1 MPSASPGE
9 ENRKKQKWG
18 GVLGYMRNECE
29 RRRLPAPF
37 HTSRES
43 PHHPVDEGPRVQ
55 CGALPPQTSLIGG
68 KENEGRVDL
77 YFQGEGGGTIIT

>member
-9 ENRKKQKWG
+9 ENCKKKA
-18 GVLGYMRNECE
+18 GVGVFMGNECE
-29 RRRLPAPF
+29 RWRLPAPF

-68 KENEGRVDL
+68 KEDEGRVD
-77 YFQGEGGGTIIT
+77 QVGGWGLIIT

>member
-9 ENRKKQKWG
+9 ENRKKTKKNGG
-18 GVLGYMRNECE
+18 GVERMNECE

-68 KENEGRVDL
+68 KENEGRVHL
-77 YFQGEGGGTIIT
+77 YFQGGRGGAIIT